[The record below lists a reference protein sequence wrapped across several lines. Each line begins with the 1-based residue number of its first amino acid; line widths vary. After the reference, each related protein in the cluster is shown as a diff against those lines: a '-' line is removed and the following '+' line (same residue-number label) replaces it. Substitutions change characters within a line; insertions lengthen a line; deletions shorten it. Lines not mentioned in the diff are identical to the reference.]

1 MPVALGDGDEVSER
15 PNKGLVDFGLCIEP
29 ARVSGYESI
38 RPARG
43 EHLGRLD
50 AQPEPSGRE
59 KRHQAGELW
68 QEPILISRQSSTEWH
83 ISQWMRR
90 DFSELNIAAASNLLY
105 NASIL
110 VRKGL
115 GTALGLD
122 RLINVKAAPEICF
135 RPCEPALP
143 VALYFAWRKQNVF
156 SPAAQAFLSMVLARF
171 KGA

>member
-1 MPVALGDGDEVSER
+1 M
-15 PNKGLVDFGLCIEP
+15 
-29 ARVSGYESI
+29 
-38 RPARG
+38 
-43 EHLGRLD
+43 
-50 AQPEPSGRE
+50 
-59 KRHQAGELW
+59 
-68 QEPILISRQSSTEWH
+68 EWH

-90 DFSELNIAAASNLLY
+90 DFSELNIAATYNLLY

-122 RLINVKAAPEICF
+122 RLINVNDDPEICF

-171 KGA
+171 TTV